1 MRPGLWRQLLLA
13 ALCAG
18 GAAGGG
24 PEPSHC
30 TFRGPWRAG
39 AAVDLARPFGTSLA
53 REAAALEQW
62 AAETMGCNTSALEL
76 RWSAERGL
84 HAVARRALAARER
97 NLWCPA
103 AIRLDSS
110 VALATPLLGD
120 ILRLAASNWSGASG
134 ALEPAS
140 RERLSGIADLPAR
153 LAAEQGGLRGRASAE
168 LFLHFEAFL
177 NARSRFAPYLAALP
191 TSIEHLPAHLCVPS
205 ETVAAAPPPH
215 ELPRCFRASGAR
227 EMLELEPSLRVDES
241 APYRAGFVMAM
252 VEDVVCRFPGVYG
265 AVGGC
270 ALQGASAPP
279 RDAARARVEA
289 ELLWSSVMFTT
300 RAYGAMPGRFAGFEP
315 IFDAL
320 NHDADE
326 QSINYASNHDPTQT
340 GAKAKERGEELFNAY
355 KGRGDPGACSVHM
368 LNHYGF
374 VPRQHA
380 SEDCETVTLSGEVDL
395 PAGAAVSPVER
406 ERETAPLATAA
417 KWGARVSALRTIP
430 NVTLAVVADGAKL
443 RWTAAVV
450 VMRGEPVPPVA
461 LAVNRAVAL
470 ELKDLVDCSARSA
483 QPEACDLSM
492 RAISLE
498 NEQRAVA
505 QLQRGVQN
513 LLATRLQR
521 AVQWRD
527 KGWLHPA
534 LVDDKGE
541 STSDAAGRCVPPSSL
556 AEHHMQNVLQLHNAA
571 VRAERHL
578 LGQVQ
583 EAWAGLAR

>member
-1 MRPGLWRQLLLA
+1 MVWRQLVLA

-18 GAAGGG
+18 GAAGDA
-24 PEPSHC
+24 PSQSQSQSQSHC

-39 AAVDLARPFGTSLA
+39 AAVDLARPLGTSLA
-53 REAAALEQW
+53 REAAALERW

-97 NLWCPA
+97 LLWCPA

-110 VALATPLLGD
+110 AALATPLLGD
-120 ILRLAASNWSGASG
+120 ILRLAAGNWSGASDRVQ
-134 ALEPAS
+134 PAS

-153 LAAEQGGLRGRASAE
+153 LAAEQGVLRGRASAE

-191 TSIEHLPAHLCVPS
+191 TSVEHLPAHLCVPS
-205 ETVAAAPPPH
+205 EAVAAAPPPPH
-215 ELPRCFRASGAR
+215 ELPRCFRASGAHK
-227 EMLELEPSLRVDES
+227 MLEQEPSLGLDDS
-241 APYRAGFVMAM
+241 ASYRARFVQAM
-252 VEDVVCRFPGVYG
+252 VEDVVCRFPDVYG

-289 ELLWSSVMFTT
+289 ELLWSSVMFST

-315 IFDAL
+315 IFDAF

-326 QSINYASNHDPTQT
+326 QSINYDSNHDPTQT
-340 GAKAKERGEELFNAY
+340 GAKPKERGEELFNAY
-355 KGRGDPGACSVHM
+355 KGRGDPGACSVHI

-380 SEDCETVTLSGEVDL
+380 SEDCETVTFSGELDL
-395 PAGAAVSPVER
+395 P
-406 ERETAPLATAA
+406 TATATATPLATAA
-417 KWGARVSALRTIP
+417 KSGARLSALRTIP
-430 NVTLAVVADGAKL
+430 NVTLTVLDDGAKL
-443 RWTAAVV
+443 RWTAALV
-450 VMRGEPVPPVA
+450 VMRGEPVPPLA
-461 LAVNRAVAL
+461 LAVNRAMAL

-483 QPEACDLSM
+483 QPEACDLST

-505 QLQRGVQN
+505 QLQRGVHS

-521 AVQWRD
+521 AAQWRQM
-527 KGWLHPA
+527 GWLHPA
-534 LVDDKGE
+534 LLDDKGE
-541 STSDAAGRCVPPSSL
+541 TTSDGAGRCLPPSSL
-556 AEHHMQNVLQLHNAA
+556 AEHHMRNVLDLHNAA

-578 LGQVQ
+578 LAQVQ
-583 EAWAGLAR
+583 EAWAALAR